1 MRPVW
6 GERPLFIV
14 RACMITL
21 AALAFVIWAVAAP
34 RIVSPSPAPPLAAP
48 AGSAPKPLK
57 IPIRSFPAAQASISS
72 TPILSKHAS
81 GSYSSG
87 VAAFETRVT
96 SETTSNRITYSIGAG
111 KAQAAPKRPSK
122 KNTRTKPGPQAS
134 PGSTP
139 TPAPPAAPTTTS
151 PAPPLTPPTTPAVA
165 TPAPPPS
172 HAPLV
177 QTPLVPTS
185 PLTRPTTPAVATPAP
200 PPSHAP
206 LVPTSPGARKTKN
219 SSSGHGRDKGQAQT
233 QKSKNDKGT
242 NGQEGSDGSSS
253 DQPPES
259 SGRDSGH
266 SPGNGGTEHHG
277 DRDSSKSPHSRPRS
291 K

>member
-177 QTPLVPTS
+177 
-185 PLTRPTTPAVATPAP
+185 
-200 PPSHAP
+200 
-206 LVPTSPGARKTKN
+206 PTSPGARKTKN